1 MCVAAVKYSA
11 NLLPLPLES
20 SPVATPLF
28 PFPLTGHIIPL
39 ALVHHTLTYFCATM
53 NQADVVVVVAIS
65 VLIGNHEGLLGLPA
79 LRALSFSPR
88 IPFVTKPTGDSDD
101 EARRND
107 RYSFHCGSK
116 SKVRDYDRRA
126 KCDDSYSRRL
136 RGPLLIHIRKTKAKD
151 NELISKSLKI
161 CILLTVQY
169 VPYNQRLQKN
179 YYWQTVKCRNN
190 FQTEITGRVSG
201 YSVSDESLP
210 ARAVTKQFFHSHA
223 CRKRWKGWR

>member
-1 MCVAAVKYSA
+1 MCVAVVKYSA
-11 NLLPLPLES
+11 NL
-20 SPVATPLF
+20 T
-28 PFPLTGHIIPL
+28 
-39 ALVHHTLTYFCATM
+39 
-53 NQADVVVVVAIS
+53 N
-65 VLIGNHEGLLGLPA
+65 
-79 LRALSFSPR
+79 
-88 IPFVTKPTGDSDD
+88 DSDD

-126 KCDDSYSRRL
+126 KCDGSYSRRL
-136 RGPLLIHIRKTKAKD
+136 RGASAPRQYQNFD
-151 NELISKSLKI
+151 SGISKSLRV
-161 CILLTVQY
+161 CILLTVQC
-169 VPYNQRLQKN
+169 VQYNQQKN
-179 YYWQTVKCRNN
+179 CYRQTVKCRNN

>member
-11 NLLPLPLES
+11 NL
-20 SPVATPLF
+20 
-28 PFPLTGHIIPL
+28 
-39 ALVHHTLTYFCATM
+39 
-53 NQADVVVVVAIS
+53 
-65 VLIGNHEGLLGLPA
+65 
-79 LRALSFSPR
+79 
-88 IPFVTKPTGDSDD
+88 PTGDSHD

-126 KCDDSYSRRL
+126 KCDGSYSRL
-136 RGPLLIHIRKTKAKD
+136 RGASAPRQTKAKD
-151 NELISKSLKI
+151 NKLISKSLRV
-161 CILLTVQY
+161 CILLTVQCIQ
-169 VPYNQRLQKN
+169 YNQRYISHYFSLQKN
-179 YYWQTVKCRNN
+179 CYRQTVKCRNN